1 MIALPGLLAGVERR
15 CHRLRGEHGGRLVA
29 YDGADHLRTVGY
41 RLRLDIG
48 KARQRLNDRIIDALL
63 HIRAG
68 LADAADR
75 DIDQARMTLAQLFY
89 AETEALHGAGP
100 KILHQDVRLRDQLGE
115 NLSAGCA
122 LDVDRQRTL

>member
-1 MIALPGLLAGVERR
+1 MIALPSLLAGVERR
-15 CHRLRGEHGGRLVA
+15 CHRLCGEHGGGLVA
-29 YDGADHLRTVGY
+29 YDRADHLRTVGY
-41 RLRLDIG
+41 WLRLDIG

-75 DIDQARMTLAQLFY
+75 DIDQARMALAQLVD

-100 KILHQDVRLRDQLGE
+100 EILHQHIRLRDQLGE
-115 NLSAGCA
+115 DLSA
-122 LDVDRQRTL
+122 